1 MADCIVEKFYQKMKH
16 VNFETYGIL
25 DSNNQIHTLGTD
37 SKIIGRIFEMFAQPI
52 LEEIATELN
61 MTLKTPES

>member
-25 DSNNQIHTLGTD
+25 DSNNLWHIRFQ
-37 SKIIGRIFEMFAQPI
+37 
-52 LEEIATELN
+52 
-61 MTLKTPES
+61 